1 MHALN
6 AWIAAK
12 DSTTVLGHHLA
23 TELGAQAEQT
33 TEEPAVVELTEQEQ
47 GQFCDFR
54 ADVWGKEALQGV
66 DTI

>member
-1 MHALN
+1 
-6 AWIAAK
+6 
-12 DSTTVLGHHLA
+12 LGHHLA

-54 ADVWGKEALQGV
+54 ADV
-66 DTI
+66 